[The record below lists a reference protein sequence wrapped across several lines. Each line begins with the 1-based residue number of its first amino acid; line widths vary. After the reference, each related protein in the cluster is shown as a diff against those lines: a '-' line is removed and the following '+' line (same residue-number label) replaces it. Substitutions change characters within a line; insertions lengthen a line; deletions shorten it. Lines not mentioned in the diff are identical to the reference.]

1 MKRYEIRFVTHWG
14 VQTYFV
20 PEGEMPTPPSVIDA
34 AKTGIENFAEGKYF
48 VQYWPELAPATEDA
62 TYTAIYSGESGLDAM
77 RIALAEKPFH
87 YQMHHFRDMQAA
99 ASVYPL
105 LLEEH
110 LHPAAGLYRDR
121 LVSHFEA
128 LVAEGSAPQF
138 DAICLWS
145 YSIITA
151 LAAMARV
158 TPTVWDALTED
169 TRQRLDTMMAAFAYL
184 ESFATAD
191 QNDYHT
197 GPGLGG
203 NYYKTWNP
211 NYRLANV
218 PCMVFAAY
226 YFGQGDTELG
236 ARRVNDMLHAFD
248 ESVFDAMI
256 ERFRSYGWENA
267 LKCWTTE
274 AKTADDGT
282 VGKSTRELMCHG
294 GLAVA
299 KYTFDPS
306 KLVASG
312 TGLGVTLGGED
323 YLYRGI
329 PLERPDEILK
339 NVIEYNYS
347 GGPVKSGH
355 FWDVDGDGV
364 AEQVAWILDGT
375 DSPYFGR
382 DGMMLEFASGNRSST
397 AYCDHDFTIAIPLM
411 HAASTLVRYTVRD
424 GERVPLL
431 DAEGRAVKLFD
442 YTADAAL
449 WERIQV
455 GNEDFIYKLIHGYQ
469 GYSTGSYGEAR
480 HRGSESEASR
490 GYFVMKSLWRTAML
504 PHGTVVPAHA

>member
-1 MKRYEIRFVTHWG
+1 MKSYEIRFVTHWG

-20 PEGEMPTPPSVIDA
+20 PEGEMPTPPSVIDPC
-34 AKTGIENFAEGKYF
+34 TGIQNYAEGKYF
-48 VQYWPELAPATEDA
+48 VQYWPELVPATEDA

-77 RIALAEKPFH
+77 RLGLKEKPFR

-99 ASVYPL
+99 ACVYPL

-110 LHPAAGLYRDR
+110 LHPAAGLFRDR
-121 LVSHFEA
+121 VVEHLEA
-128 LVAEGSAPQF
+128 LCAEGSAPQF
-138 DAICLWS
+138 DAVCLWS

-151 LAAMARV
+151 LIAMARV
-158 TPTVWDALTED
+158 TPTVWDALSD
-169 TRQRLDTMMAAFAYL
+169 DMHARLDTMMEAFLYL

-211 NYRLANV
+211 NYRLANI

-226 YFGQGDTELG
+226 YFGVGDTDLG
-236 ARRVNDMLHAFD
+236 ARIANDKLHAFD
-248 ESVFDAMI
+248 ETVYDSMI
-256 ERFRSYGWENA
+256 ERFGAYGWENA
-267 LKCWTTE
+267 RKCWTTE
-274 AKTADDGT
+274 ARIADDGT
-282 VGKSTRELMCHG
+282 VGASTKELLCHG

-299 KYTFDPS
+299 EYTFDRS

-312 TGLGVTLGGED
+312 TGLGVSLGGED

-329 PLERPDEILK
+329 PLDRPEQILSH
-339 NVIEYNYS
+339 VVAYNYS
-347 GGPVKSGH
+347 GGPVKNGH
-355 FWDVDGDGV
+355 FWDADGDGV

-375 DSPYFGR
+375 DSPYYGR

-397 AYCDHDFTIAIPLM
+397 AYCDHDFTIATPLL
-411 HAASTLVRYTVRD
+411 HAAYTLVRYTTRD
-424 GERVPLL
+424 GVRTPLTD
-431 DAEGRAVKLFD
+431 DAGRAVKLFD
-442 YTADAAL
+442 FTADPAL
-449 WERIQV
+449 WERIQI

-480 HRGSESEASR
+480 HRGTEAEACR
-490 GYFVMKSLWRTAML
+490 GYFAMKSLWRTAML
-504 PHGTVVPAHA
+504 PLGTVEPAHA